1 MLIAASTF
9 SVLVM
14 LIVPIVLVIYLTRK
28 FSLSWKLALAGA
40 LTFIASQVLHI
51 PLVYGLTALF
61 QKGILSVPEAWS
73 TIFNAVVLGL
83 LAGIFEETAR
93 WVLFKFSLKN
103 AKTWAEGVLVGAG
116 HGGVESFILGL
127 LAILTLV
134 NMVVMRNADLA
145 ALGVPAEQLAL
156 AKQQVDAFWSSP
168 FYMGFLG
175 GLERIFAICLHLSLS
190 GMVLYSVAY
199 KKPMWFWLA
208 LLWHALVDAAAVYLL
223 PIVGAVA
230 LEGIVGVTAIISLW
244 IVFTMRPWFTEE
256 EPAQPIVE
264 ANQQGE

>member
-1 MLIAASTF
+1 MLITASII

-14 LIVPIVLVIYLTRK
+14 LSVPIILVVYLTRK

-51 PLVYGLTALF
+51 PVVFGMTALF
-61 QKGILSVPEAWS
+61 QNGTLSIPEAW
-73 TIFNAVVLGL
+73 TTVFNAVVLGL

-93 WVLFKFSLKN
+93 WILFKFRLKN

-127 LAILTLV
+127 LSILTIV

-145 ALGVPAEQLAL
+145 ALGIPPEQIELTM
-156 AKQQVDAFWSSP
+156 QQVDAFWASP
-168 FYMGFLG
+168 FYLGFLG

-190 GMVLYSVAY
+190 VMVLYSIAY
-199 KKPMWFWLA
+199 KKPIWFWLA
-208 LLWHALVDAAAVYLL
+208 LLWHAIVDASAVYLL
-223 PIVGAVA
+223 PIVGAIA
-230 LEGIVGVTAIISLW
+230 LEGIVGVFAVISLY
-244 IVFTMRPWFTEE
+244 IVFTMRAWFVEE
-256 EPAQPIVE
+256 TPPEAVMEAQE
-264 ANQQGE
+264 G